1 MPLFTGFYTSQVV
14 GNPWDFF
21 LNHQQIP
28 QATANEM
35 LPRIEG
41 NSLDLSEEPA
51 KGGGHRGESDGKG
64 QGDQLRVQKH
74 LRKFQ
79 HFSRYGTNKR
89 SFGFDDVPSV

>member
-1 MPLFTGFYTSQVV
+1 MTTDTVDGRIPANQLRLVV
-14 GNPWDFF
+14 YPIIYRVLYISGGWKSLGF
-21 LNHQQIP
+21 LNHHQQIP

-64 QGDQLRVQKH
+64 PGDQLRVQKH
-74 LRKFQ
+74 LRKL
-79 HFSRYGTNKR
+79 
-89 SFGFDDVPSV
+89 